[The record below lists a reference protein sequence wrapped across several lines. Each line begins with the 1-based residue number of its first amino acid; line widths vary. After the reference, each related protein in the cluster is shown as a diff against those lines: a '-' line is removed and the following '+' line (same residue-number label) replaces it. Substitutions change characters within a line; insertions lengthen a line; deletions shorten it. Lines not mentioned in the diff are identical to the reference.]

1 MKVFA
6 IIIGLMFI
14 TSCATVKEPVQ
25 KECCKAKTEVTK
37 ESCH

>member
-14 TSCATVKEPVQ
+14 TSCATVKE
-25 KECCKAKTEVTK
+25 CCKAKTEVAK